1 MNERKSIDELTFM
14 FPKEL
19 GELLLM
25 EIQKIYPNIEYIK
38 DIIKSGANLN
48 VLDHKNKSSLWWA
61 ISTDNNEAAK
71 LLIETGA
78 DVNLGDSLNVTP
90 LQLAVGTESN
100 IEIVRVLLEA
110 GADPSI
116 KNDFEESVWE
126 WSSDFIRSKFPELNI
141 EDVE

>member
-25 EIQKIYPNIEYIK
+25 EINKLYPNIEYIK
-38 DIIKSGANLN
+38 DIIKAGANLN
-48 VLDHKNKSSLWWA
+48 VLDNKDKSSLWWA
-61 ISTDNNEAAK
+61 ISIDNNEVAK
-71 LLIETGA
+71 LLIEAGA
-78 DVNLGDSLNVTP
+78 DVNLGDALNVTP

-100 IEIVRVLLEA
+100 IEIVKVLLAA

-126 WSSDFIRSKFPELNI
+126 WSSEFIKSKFPELNI